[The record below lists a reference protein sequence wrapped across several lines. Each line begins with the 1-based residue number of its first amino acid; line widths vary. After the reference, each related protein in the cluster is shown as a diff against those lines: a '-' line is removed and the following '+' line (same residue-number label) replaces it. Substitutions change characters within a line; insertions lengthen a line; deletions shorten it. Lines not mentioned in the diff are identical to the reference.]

1 MHYVSLDTTKAVR
14 GANNASVYFMRAYEA
29 NPYDPY
35 LCFLIAQAYLGR
47 ALNRQSDNRNYQIA
61 QVRNVIHDFEA
72 ADMGRVW
79 RS

>member
-1 MHYVSLDTTKAVR
+1 
-14 GANNASVYFMRAYEA
+14 MRAYEA

-61 QVRNVIHDFEA
+61 QVRIILSADLAA
-72 ADMGRVW
+72 ADMGRAW